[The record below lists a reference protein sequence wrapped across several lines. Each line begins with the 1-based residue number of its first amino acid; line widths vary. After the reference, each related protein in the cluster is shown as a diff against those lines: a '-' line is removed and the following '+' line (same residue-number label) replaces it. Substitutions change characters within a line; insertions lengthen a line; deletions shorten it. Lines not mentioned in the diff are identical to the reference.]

1 MRVLPRSQGCGH
13 QSKFPRE
20 GRFTSSSLP
29 RSPAYSLTEDELVDL
44 PVLEVLL
51 EDEGAH
57 VRVEVEHAGAVD
69 VQDGVEAVPVPVEE
83 ELCPPA
89 RQTVEVVTSF
99 NVNVIRNDPSDP
111 ARHFEIWQSGGGHF
125 FSLPRKFRLP

>member
-1 MRVLPRSQGCGH
+1 MREAPPHPLFH
-13 QSKFPRE
+13 
-20 GRFTSSSLP
+20 
-29 RSPAYSLTEDELVDL
+29 SLTQNELVDL

-83 ELCPPA
+83 ELCTIQTDEVMSFNAVPCVRHHGAAASIARALFPPNSL
-89 RQTVEVVTSF
+89 TVEAATKKVGKPRPSLNPLSF
-99 NVNVIRNDPSDP
+99 S
-111 ARHFEIWQSGGGHF
+111 
-125 FSLPRKFRLP
+125 FSH

>member
-1 MRVLPRSQGCGH
+1 MDVSNSISFRHCVRDSETTTNPFSFKCLENTCYYQLDR
-13 QSKFPRE
+13 
-20 GRFTSSSLP
+20 
-29 RSPAYSLTEDELVDL
+29 LTQDKLVDL

-83 ELCPPA
+83 ELCLY
-89 RQTVEVVTSF
+89 QVTSS
-99 NVNVIRNDPSDP
+99 NTAISKINI
-111 ARHFEIWQSGGGHF
+111 
-125 FSLPRKFRLP
+125 

>member
-1 MRVLPRSQGCGH
+1 MDVYNRLSNQLL
-13 QSKFPRE
+13 RE
-20 GRFTSSSLP
+20 RGAPHPFH
-29 RSPAYSLTEDELVDL
+29 SLTQNELVDL

-83 ELCPPA
+83 ELCLY
-89 RQTVEVVTSF
+89 QVTSS
-99 NVNVIRNDPSDP
+99 NTAISKINI
-111 ARHFEIWQSGGGHF
+111 HIEGIWILYYTWVKSM
-125 FSLPRKFRLP
+125 LRLF